1 MAEATLTPY
10 LECGRV
16 INTHGC
22 RGGIKVEPWADSP
35 ADLCRLGHLFLRRGA
50 DMLPLT
56 VRRASVMKGQ
66 FLLLEVEGVTDM
78 DTASALRGEVLYARR
93 ADMPLRRGQYF
104 LADAE
109 GLPVRDGRPGRKGQ
123 VLGRVAEILSGAAS
137 PLLSVDTG
145 RCRVLVPAVAAFV
158 REVVPGSHVTVTPID
173 GMFDGEAEVA
183 GDAADSSAEAER
195 EG

>member
-1 MAEATLTPY
+1 MAVSIL
-10 LECGRV
+10 
-16 INTHGC
+16 H
-22 RGGIKVEPWADSP
+22 AD
-35 ADLCRLGHLFLRRGA
+35 GQQGLRR
-50 DMLPLT
+50 
-56 VRRASVMKGQ
+56 
-66 FLLLEVEGVTDM
+66 
-78 DTASALRGEVLYARR
+78 ARHSQLFK
-93 ADMPLRRGQYF
+93 AW
-104 LADAE
+104 
-109 GLPVRDGRPGRKGQ
+109 PGREGQ

>member
-1 MAEATLTPY
+1 MAEVTLTPY

-56 VRRASVMKGQ
+56 VRRASVMKG
-66 FLLLEVEGVTDM
+66 
-78 DTASALRGEVLYARR
+78 
-93 ADMPLRRGQYF
+93 
-104 LADAE
+104 
-109 GLPVRDGRPGRKGQ
+109 
-123 VLGRVAEILSGAAS
+123 
-137 PLLSVDTG
+137 
-145 RCRVLVPAVAAFV
+145 PAVAAFV

-183 GDAADSSAEAER
+183 GDAADSSVETER